1 MTKEKLAFLRV
12 AKIPVPIG
20 NIGDNKERRRDMLK
34 KLASYIKEYKKD
46 SILTPIFVILEVV
59 MEVIIPLLM
68 AKIIDV
74 GIQNGDVH
82 YILEMGA
89 LLIVSAIL
97 SLTFGML
104 SGRFAAKASAGYA
117 KNLRKAMF
125 HKIQDY
131 SFENIDKFSTSSLVT
146 RMTTDVTNVQMAFQM
161 IIRILVRGPIMM
173 IFALLMVMSISM
185 KLSAVFFVAIPVLG
199 AILFYIA
206 IKAHPNFERVF
217 KKYDKLNRV
226 VQENVSAIRVVKAY
240 VRESF
245 EEKKFKEVNDEV
257 YANFKKA
264 EKIVAFNGPVMQFTI
279 YTCILLISWIG
290 TQLIVGGEMQTG
302 QLSSI
307 ITYAWQILAS
317 LMMLSFVFVMIII
330 AQSSAERIIEVI
342 DEEPTIK
349 DKENPVTEVKDGSI
363 KFENVSFQY
372 SDEQKDDKFALENI
386 NLDIKA
392 GETIGI
398 IGGTGS
404 SKSTLVQLIPRLYD
418 VTKGSIKVGGVDV
431 KDYEIHALRDAVAMV
446 LQKNVLFSGTI
457 AENLRWGD
465 KEADQEELE
474 EACKLAQA
482 DGFIKEFPSKYETVL
497 DQGGTNVSGGQKQR
511 ICIARAM
518 LKKPKIL
525 ILDDSTSA
533 VDTKTDALIRKAFR
547 EEIPNTTKII
557 IAQRVSSVEDADKII
572 VLNEGKIDGIGTSE
586 ELLKTNEIYRE
597 VYESQMKGG
606 DEDAESKGQEKENN

>member
-1 MTKEKLAFLRV
+1 
-12 AKIPVPIG
+12 
-20 NIGDNKERRRDMLK
+20 MLK
-34 KLASYIKEYKKD
+34 KLASYVKEYKKD
-46 SILTPIFVILEVV
+46 AILTPIFVILEVV

-74 GIQNGDVH
+74 GIQNNDIK
-82 YILEMGA
+82 YILEIGA
-89 LLIVSAIL
+89 LLIVSAIM
-97 SLTFGML
+97 SLIFGML
-104 SGRFAAKASAGYA
+104 SGKFAAKASAGYS

-173 IFALLMVMSISM
+173 IFALLMVLSINAKIS
-185 KLSAVFFVAIPVLG
+185 LIFFIAIPVLG
-199 AILFYIA
+199 AVLIFITL
-206 IKAHPNFERVF
+206 KAHPNFEKVF

-226 VQENVSAIRVVKAY
+226 VQENLGAIRVVKAY
-240 VRESF
+240 VREKH
-245 EEKKFKEVNDEV
+245 ENKKFKEVNDEV
-257 YANFKKA
+257 YTNFKKA
-264 EKIVAFNGPVMQFTI
+264 EKIVAFNAPAMQLTI

-290 TQLIVGGEMQTG
+290 SKTIVAGGMQTG
-302 QLSSI
+302 ELSSI
-307 ITYAWQILAS
+307 VTYAWQILTS
-317 LMMLSFVFVMIII
+317 LMMLSMVFVMVIM

-349 DKENPVTEVKDGSI
+349 NKENAIKKVKDASI
-363 KFENVSFQY
+363 EFENVTFAY
-372 SDEQKDDKFALENI
+372 SDEEEEGKNALENI
-386 NLDIKA
+386 NLKIKS

-404 SKSTLVQLIPRLYD
+404 SKSSLVQLIPRLYD
-418 VTKGSIKVGGVDV
+418 VTKGKVKVGGIDV
-431 KDYEIHALRDAVAMV
+431 RDYDIKALRDSVAMV

-457 AENLRWGD
+457 AENLRWGKKD
-465 KEADQEELE
+465 ADEEELQE
-474 EACKLAQA
+474 ICKLSQA
-482 DGFIKEFPSKYETVL
+482 DSFIQEFPSKYDTLL

-511 ICIARAM
+511 ICIARAI
-518 LKKPKIL
+518 LKQPKIL

-547 EEIPNTTKII
+547 KKIPNTTKII
-557 IAQRVSSVEDADKII
+557 IAQRVSSIEDADQII
-572 VLNEGKIDGIGTSE
+572 VLNEGKIVGIGTSK
-586 ELLKTNEIYRE
+586 ELLKTNQIYKE

-606 DEDAESKGQEKENN
+606 DDDE

>member
-1 MTKEKLAFLRV
+1 M
-12 AKIPVPIG
+12 I
-20 NIGDNKERRRDMLK
+20 K
-34 KLASYIKEYKKD
+34 KLASYVKEYKK
-46 SILTPIFVILEVV
+46 SAIATPIFVILEVV

-68 AKIIDV
+68 ARIIDI
-74 GIQNGDVH
+74 GIQNNDIH
-82 YILEMGA
+82 YILEMGI
-89 LLIVSAIL
+89 LLIISAIL

-161 IIRILVRGPIMM
+161 IIRILVRGPMLM
-173 IFALLMVMSISM
+173 IFALLMVSSISA
-185 KLSAVFFVAIPVLG
+185 KLSLIFLIAIPILG
-199 AILFYIA
+199 AILFFIA
-206 IKAHPNFERVF
+206 TKAHPIFEKVF

-226 VQENVSAIRVVKAY
+226 VQENLNAIRVVKAY
-240 VRESF
+240 VREDT

-257 YANFKKA
+257 YTNFKRA
-264 EKIVAFNGPVMQFTI
+264 EKIVAFNSPVMQLTI
-279 YTCILLISWIG
+279 YTCILFISWIG
-290 TQLIVGGEMQTG
+290 AKLIVGGDMQTG

-307 ITYAWQILAS
+307 ITYAWQILSS
-317 LMMLSFVFVMIII
+317 LMMISMVFVMVIIS
-330 AQSSAERIIEVI
+330 QSSAERIVEVI

-349 DKENPVTEVKDGSI
+349 NPEKPIEEVKDGSI
-363 KFENVSFQY
+363 SFKDVSFCY
-372 SDEQKDDKFALENI
+372 SDEKDENKFALEHI
-386 NLDIKA
+386 NLDIKE

-418 VTKGSIKVGGVDV
+418 ATKGEITVGGVNV
-431 KDYEIHALRDAVAMV
+431 KDYDIHALRDSVAMV

-457 AENLRWGD
+457 AENLRWG
-465 KEADQEELE
+465 KKNADLEELE
-474 EACKLAQA
+474 DVCKLAQA
-482 DGFIKEFPSKYETVL
+482 DSFIQEFPSKYDTVL

-511 ICIARAM
+511 ICIARAI

-557 IAQRVSSVEDADKII
+557 IAQRVSSIEDADKII

-597 VYESQMKGG
+597 VYESQKKGD
-606 DEDAESKGQEKENN
+606 DEEDGE

>member
-1 MTKEKLAFLRV
+1 
-12 AKIPVPIG
+12 
-20 NIGDNKERRRDMLK
+20 MLK
-34 KLASYIKEYKKD
+34 KLASYIKEYKRD
-46 SILTPIFVILEVV
+46 SILTPIFVVLEVV

-68 AKIIDV
+68 ANIIDV
-74 GIQNGDVH
+74 GIQNGDIH
-82 YILEMGA
+82 YILEMGV

-104 SGRFAAKASAGYA
+104 SGRFAAKASSGFA

-161 IIRILVRGPIMM
+161 IIRILVRGPIML
-173 IFALLMVMSISM
+173 IFALLMVMSISL
-185 KLSAVFFVAIPVLG
+185 KLSAIFFVAIPVLG

-257 YANFKKA
+257 YTNFKKA

-279 YTCILLISWIG
+279 YTCILLISWFG
-290 TQLIVGGEMQTG
+290 SQLIVGGEMGTG

-317 LMMLSFVFVMIII
+317 LMMLSFVFVMIIM

-349 DKENPVTEVKDGSI
+349 DKKEPIKEVKDGSI

-372 SDEQKDDKFALENI
+372 SDEQEDDKFALENI
-386 NLDIKA
+386 NLDIKE

-431 KDYEIHALRDAVAMV
+431 RDYEIHSLRDAVAMV

-457 AENLRWGD
+457 AENLRWGKKD
-465 KEADQEELE
+465 ADQEELE
-474 EACKLAQA
+474 EVCKLAQA

-511 ICIARAM
+511 ICIARAI

-557 IAQRVSSVEDADKII
+557 IAQRVSSIEDADKII
-572 VLNEGKIDGIGTSE
+572 VLNDGKIDGIGTSE
-586 ELLKTNEIYRE
+586 ELLKTNTIYRE
-597 VYESQMKGG
+597 VYESQTKGG
-606 DEDAESKGQEKENN
+606 DDNAEN

>member
-1 MTKEKLAFLRV
+1 
-12 AKIPVPIG
+12 
-20 NIGDNKERRRDMLK
+20 MLK
-34 KLASYIKEYKKD
+34 KLASYIKEYKRD
-46 SILTPIFVILEVV
+46 SILTPIFVVLEVV

-68 AKIIDV
+68 ANIIDV
-74 GIQNGDVH
+74 GIQNGDIH
-82 YILEMGA
+82 YILEMGV

-104 SGRFAAKASAGYA
+104 SGRFAAKASSGYA

-161 IIRILVRGPIMM
+161 IIRILVRGPIML
-173 IFALLMVMSISM
+173 IFALLMVMSISL
-185 KLSAVFFVAIPVLG
+185 KLSAIFFVAIPVLG

-257 YANFKKA
+257 YTNFKKA

-279 YTCILLISWIG
+279 YTCILLISWFG
-290 TQLIVGGEMQTG
+290 SQLIVGGEMGTG

-317 LMMLSFVFVMIII
+317 LMMLSFVFVMIIM

-349 DKENPVTEVKDGSI
+349 DKKEPIKEVKDGSI

-372 SDEQKDDKFALENI
+372 SDEQEEDKFALENI
-386 NLDIKA
+386 NLDIKE

-431 KDYEIHALRDAVAMV
+431 RDYEIHSLRDAVAMV

-457 AENLRWGD
+457 AENLRWGKKD
-465 KEADQEELE
+465 ADQEELE
-474 EACKLAQA
+474 EVCKLAQA

-511 ICIARAM
+511 ICIARAI

-557 IAQRVSSVEDADKII
+557 IAQRVSSIEDADKII
-572 VLNEGKIDGIGTSE
+572 VLNDGKIDGIGTSE
-586 ELLKTNEIYRE
+586 ELLKTNTIYRE
-597 VYESQMKGG
+597 VYESQTKGG
-606 DEDAESKGQEKENN
+606 DDNAEN